1 MNLTDDF
8 LKRIEDLF
16 AKEIPDRVYQRARI
30 ALLDYLAVSVAGTAG
45 QADRLEKYL
54 RETDPEA
61 GSIAVIGM
69 KRKFVLKEAVFLSGL
84 NAHALDLDDGVNEG
98 IIHLGSPLFSVLL
111 PLAQRYPVTVEKF
124 LKAAII
130 GYETAFTIAR
140 SIQPRHKEL
149 GYHATG
155 TCGVLGI
162 ALAVSYMLDFNA
174 LERKNAFAVACV
186 SAEAVLNVLDDGSE
200 LKPYNVAKA
209 SLLGLTAC
217 QMAKAGFNGPPD
229 PLGGERGFLEMMTRD
244 KKTVLSQPLS
254 GGRYAI
260 EKTYTKPFAACRYCH
275 PAIEAAIRVR
285 KLHQINPEEIDSV
298 ELRTYFW
305 AVNKHDHID
314 IQGAASA
321 KMSIPYGVALGLIEG
336 KAGLKEY
343 NEQYIAD
350 PAVQHLLSKITVIAD
365 PELTAVFPA
374 KQVAILNL
382 LTKAAKKFS
391 ERIDEPKGEP
401 ENPLTEEEFKQ
412 RFIDLYAYGG
422 YTETTA
428 LGVLDYIQTVA
439 PEQELK
445 YEKFN

>member
-8 LKRIEDLF
+8 LKKIEDLF

-162 ALAVSYMLDFNA
+162 ALAVS
-174 LERKNAFAVACV
+174 
-186 SAEAVLNVLDDGSE
+186 
-200 LKPYNVAKA
+200 
-209 SLLGLTAC
+209 
-217 QMAKAGFNGPPD
+217 
-229 PLGGERGFLEMMTRD
+229 
-244 KKTVLSQPLS
+244 
-254 GGRYAI
+254 
-260 EKTYTKPFAACRYCH
+260 
-275 PAIEAAIRVR
+275 
-285 KLHQINPEEIDSV
+285 
-298 ELRTYFW
+298 
-305 AVNKHDHID
+305 
-314 IQGAASA
+314 
-321 KMSIPYGVALGLIEG
+321 
-336 KAGLKEY
+336 
-343 NEQYIAD
+343 
-350 PAVQHLLSKITVIAD
+350 
-365 PELTAVFPA
+365 
-374 KQVAILNL
+374 
-382 LTKAAKKFS
+382 
-391 ERIDEPKGEP
+391 
-401 ENPLTEEEFKQ
+401 
-412 RFIDLYAYGG
+412 
-422 YTETTA
+422 
-428 LGVLDYIQTVA
+428 
-439 PEQELK
+439 
-445 YEKFN
+445 